1 MSPARSSAAEFG
13 ARLREHRRSRGLSQ
27 CDLGGDR
34 FTGSYISHLESG
46 RRTANQRFRFEA
58 SHVDELRALTPPSIT
73 RPERYGA
80 VIAKGDEVLDWH
92 EMHDR
97 YAGSTMRLVDGS
109 DHGLSDFDDHLPFV
123 LRSLG
128 LMS

>member
-1 MSPARSSAAEFG
+1 MVGE
-13 ARLREHRRSRGLSQ
+13 Q
-27 CDLGGDR
+27 
-34 FTGSYISHLESG
+34 SG
-46 RRTANQRFRFEA
+46 YHDSNQRFRFEA

-109 DHGLSDFDDHLPFV
+109 DHGLGDFDDHLPFV
-123 LRSLG
+123 MRSLG